1 MAEIDLHR
9 HRLSDH
15 ENERIFREDIVA
27 DHLSGLS
34 PQQRPVVVFIG
45 GQPGAGKTAT
55 TAHVLRSLSERGT
68 PAHVCGDIYKPY
80 HPAYRRLLTQDEAT
94 AGAYTRLDA
103 RAWHAK
109 AEAYAREQR
118 ADVVIET
125 ALSGPAG
132 FAEPASAFRAAGYRV
147 EVVALAVPAPVSRL
161 GILTRYAAQVD
172 AHGRGRIVD
181 PENHDTCYT
190 GLAATVAGIDT
201 DRSADAIRIVRRG
214 NETLYINTLTAA
226 GEWADPP
233 RAAGALAAERDR
245 TWTPT
250 EAQVFR
256 AELAQLEARRDPAL
270 RSAAAEIA
278 RLATPHLGR
287 PPAARGPGPQLP
299 PLDLSRGDQ
308 RRTGR
313 NRDVHL
319 GPTREVDLGH
329 HPGPDL

>member
-15 ENERIFREDIVA
+15 ENERIFREEIVA
-27 DHLSGLS
+27 DRLSGLS

-68 PAHVCGDIYKPY
+68 PAHVCGDVYKPY

-125 ALSGPAG
+125 ALSGHAG
-132 FAEPASAFRAAGYRV
+132 FAEPAAAFRAAGYRV
-147 EVVALAVPAPVSRL
+147 EVVALAVPLSRL

-172 AHGRGRIVD
+172 AHGRGRIVE

-214 NETLYINTLTAA
+214 NETLYANTLTAA

-233 RAAGALAAERDR
+233 GAAGAVAAERDR

-250 EAQVFR
+250 EAQAFR

-270 RSAAAEIA
+270 RAAAAQVA
-278 RLATPHLGR
+278 RLAAPHLGR
-287 PPAARGPGPQLP
+287 TRAARGPGPQLP
-299 PLDLSRGDQ
+299 PLDLTRGTP
-308 RRTGR
+308 RRSGR
-313 NRDVHL
+313 DRGPGVAPRRD
-319 GPTREVDLGH
+319 VDLGH
-329 HPGPDL
+329 HLGPDL